1 MKQAELSATQQ
12 AAVEKTK
19 ILMKEY
25 ALITRPSFLYTQKEL
40 LKAIEADLSRLDEE
54 YIKKH
59 KIPGD
64 MVKKLAREVYDVLM
78 GKGEYDRA
86 ITLAEHYKL

>member
-1 MKQAELSATQQ
+1 MNEQELSAAQK
-12 AAVEKTK
+12 AAVERIR

-25 ALITRPSFLYTQKEL
+25 TLVMRPSFLYTQQEL
-40 LKAIEADLSRLDEE
+40 LKNIERDLSKLDEE

-59 KIPGD
+59 KIPENVVMG
-64 MVKKLAREVYDVLM
+64 LATEIYDILM
-78 GKGEYDRA
+78 ERNDHDRA